1 MEMSTPFEP
10 LTQAFPRQHE
20 RDHMVQEQLLARGVR
35 EPSVI
40 RAVRMIPRHEFV
52 PAEAAAEAYGD
63 YPLPIGYGQTISQ
76 PYIVGYMTEA
86 LHPQPHERVLEI
98 GTGSGYQAAVL
109 SLLSATVLTLEIV
122 AELAER
128 SSRTFRKL
136 GLVNITVRAEDG
148 ARGCQKETI
157 HGSKPEARFDMIIVT
172 AAPKSIPYP
181 LLDQLAPGGRLI
193 VPVGTTVQRLILF
206 HNTPRGIT
214 RDDLL
219 PVTFVPLTGK
229 AYPPPPT
236 TPAPWD

>member
-1 MEMSTPFEP
+1 MNTPFEP
-10 LTQAFPRQHE
+10 LAHAFPRQHE
-20 RDHMVQEQLLARGVR
+20 RDSMVQEQLCARGIR

-40 RAVRMIPRHEFV
+40 RAMRMIPRHEFV
-52 PAEAAAEAYGD
+52 PAEAAAEAYCD

-109 SLLSATVLTLEIV
+109 SLLSATVLSLEIV

-128 SSRTFRKL
+128 SSRTFRRL

-148 ARGCQKETI
+148 ARGCPKAA
-157 HGSKPEARFDMIIVT
+157 PLDMIIFT
-172 AAPKSIPYP
+172 AAPQSIPYP
-181 LLDQLAPGGRLI
+181 LLDQLAPGGRMI

-206 HNTPRGIT
+206 SNTPQGIT

>member
-10 LTQAFPRQHE
+10 LAQTFPRQHE
-20 RDHMVQEQLLARGVR
+20 RDSMVQEQLLARGIR

-40 RAVRMIPRHEFV
+40 RAMRMIPRHEFV
-52 PAEAAAEAYGD
+52 PAEAAAEAYCD

-109 SLLSATVLTLEIV
+109 SLLTATVLSLEIV

-128 SSRTFRKL
+128 SSRTLRRL
-136 GLVNITVRAEDG
+136 GLANITVRAEDG
-148 ARGCQKETI
+148 ARGCPNEAPPW
-157 HGSKPEARFDMIIVT
+157 SKPGACFDMIIFT

-181 LLDQLAPGGRLI
+181 LMGQLAPGGRMI
-193 VPVGTTVQRLILF
+193 VPVGITVQRLILF
-206 HNTPRGIT
+206 SNTPQGIT
-214 RDDLL
+214 RDELL